1 MNPDLILVDDCV
13 GPGALHRDTKKDL
26 LVSSEKIPVSVYEF
40 AKKDELTNSNGGI
53 YDMTDDVS
61 DEHEDLDAT
70 LVLPS
75 PREFFQHAQEKSDI
89 YGMTDDVTDEQFEEV
104 LAEAK
109 GEGNMSRSNV
119 VRKIKNLPTFSE
131 AQGAGSRRDRHHC
144 FRSGSA

>member
-13 GPGALHRDTKKDL
+13 GPGALHRDAKKDL

-61 DEHEDLDAT
+61 DE
-70 LVLPS
+70 
-75 PREFFQHAQEKSDI
+75 
-89 YGMTDDVTDEQFEEV
+89 QFEEV

-109 GEGNMSRSNV
+109 DEGNMSRSNV

-131 AQGAGSRRDRHHC
+131 AQGAGSRRDRHRR
-144 FRSGSA
+144 FRSGGSLGRCLEREAWGRADSCIEIGDSL